1 MTGDPEDDGA
11 EGRGYASPACSLHE
25 IDPAWMGFAAGM
37 SRAEILAWRKLERE
51 RLIAARLAL
60 TAEERQARDRAIE
73 ARLDAL
79 LGDVAGV
86 TISAYWPF
94 RGEPD
99 LRAWLG
105 ARHAAGA
112 RCALPV
118 VVERGRPLVFREW
131 RPGARLERG
140 IWNIPIPAEGAEVT
154 PDVVIAPVVGFDTA
168 CRRLGYGGGFFDR
181 TLAAM
186 TRKPRAIGVGHSGA
200 AIPTIH
206 PLPHDIPMDL
216 VLTEREV
223 VRPGSE

>member
-1 MTGDPEDDGA
+1 MTGDPE

-25 IDPAWMGFAAGM
+25 IDPAWTGFATGM
-37 SRAEILAWRKLERE
+37 SRAEILAWRKTERE

-60 TAEERQARDRAIE
+60 SAEERQARDRAIE
-73 ARLDAL
+73 ARLDGL
-79 LGDVAGV
+79 LGDVGGM

-99 LRAWLG
+99 LRSWLA

-118 VVERGRPLVFREW
+118 VVARGHPLIFREW

-140 IWNIPIPAEGAEVT
+140 IWNIPVPADGAKIV
-154 PDVVIAPVVGFDTA
+154 PDVVIAPVVGFDAA

-186 TRKPRAIGVGHSGA
+186 APKPRAIGVGDSGA

-216 VLTEREV
+216 VVTERGI
-223 VRPGSE
+223 VRPEPSP